1 MRNIV
6 YPSKSTPRHRD
17 SPKPAIVE
25 NATHSAVTISATK
38 IVLTRD
44 CAKEV
49 LVSTWI
55 KLSSVGCSVNS
66 ETVDSVSDLGFSA
79 VPIMDRTGK
88 LAAAQKKI
96 RSA

>member
-1 MRNIV
+1 MGIHQMKPAESHIQRNHNQHGRQHLKDNENIV
-6 YPSKSTPRHRD
+6 YPSKRIPRHRD

-25 NATHSAVTISATK
+25 NTTHSTVTISATK

-55 KLSSVGCSVNS
+55 KLSSVGC
-66 ETVDSVSDLGFSA
+66 A
-79 VPIMDRTGK
+79 
-88 LAAAQKKI
+88 
-96 RSA
+96 